1 MCSICRLLRYAAEH
15 YRVVHLAIIHN
26 TSALT
31 SIHVCKCNFLPF
43 QNKDICSNPKRIFLK
58 TNLSRVLTCEK
69 YLECCKRCKT
79 FTAHLGHT
87 VCRALDHFFLSS
99 GNSCHRCL
107 MWGHVANDCHKHM
120 FIPDVSRHIKAKI
133 H

>member
-1 MCSICRLLRYAAEH
+1 M
-15 YRVVHLAIIHN
+15 
-26 TSALT
+26 SALT

-43 QNKDICSNPKRIFLK
+43 QNKDICSDPKHTFLK
-58 TNLSRVLTCEK
+58 TNLSCVLTCEK
-69 YLECCKRCKT
+69 YVEYNERCKA

-107 MWGHVANDCHKHM
+107 MWAMQLTTVTSTHSFQMYHAISKPRSTKQHCGLGGGNTD
-120 FIPDVSRHIKAKI
+120 
-133 H
+133 